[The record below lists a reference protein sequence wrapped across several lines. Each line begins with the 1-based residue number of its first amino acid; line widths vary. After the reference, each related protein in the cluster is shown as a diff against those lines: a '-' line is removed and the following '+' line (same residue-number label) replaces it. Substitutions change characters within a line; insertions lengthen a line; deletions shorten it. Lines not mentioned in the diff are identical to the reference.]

1 MFIQAKF
8 VTISIISK
16 YVLLTKTLLKHLLEV
31 TMLIKTILS
40 NSV

>member
-31 TMLIKTILS
+31 TKTNKNNII
-40 NSV
+40 